1 MGFFFVDI
9 AIEPGRSA
17 ECSTFHHAATMVRI
31 PTNGC
36 GTMVSFDESFLLDAL
51 LMLAVIATA
60 SAAHRH

>member
-1 MGFFFVDI
+1 
-9 AIEPGRSA
+9 
-17 ECSTFHHAATMVRI
+17 MVRI
-31 PTNGC
+31 LTNGC

>member
-1 MGFFFVDI
+1 
-9 AIEPGRSA
+9 
-17 ECSTFHHAATMVRI
+17 MVRI